1 MKKYLYY
8 GSIIGLV
15 SLINGCTG
23 TELSVPQ
30 MVHNPIKGS
39 TKQQPNT
46 NKTQNKWQQPT
57 RKYYPPTSQKEVAFN
72 KQMRQIALSTQND
85 SRYNRMAL
93 NTPEEKAWFKK
104 LMYRLWDRQITRDE
118 FIALGLQKYPT
129 HRYEFEFIA
138 NGFQK

>member
-1 MKKYLYY
+1 MRRYLYY
-8 GSIIGLV
+8 SSIIGLV

-23 TELSVPQ
+23 PEISVPQ
-30 MVHNPIKGS
+30 MIQNPIKS
-39 TKQQPNT
+39 SNKQQTTTSHTKQT
-46 NKTQNKWQQPT
+46 WQQPA
-57 RKYYPPTSQKEVAFN
+57 RKYYPPTPQKEAIFN
-72 KQMRQIALSTQND
+72 KEMRRIALSTQND